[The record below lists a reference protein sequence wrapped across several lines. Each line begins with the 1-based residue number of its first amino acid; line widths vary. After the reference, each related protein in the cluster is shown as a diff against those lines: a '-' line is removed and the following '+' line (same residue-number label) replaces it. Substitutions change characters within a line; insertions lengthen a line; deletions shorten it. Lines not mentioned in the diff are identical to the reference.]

1 MAPGLKSSNQI
12 FGVVEAETVDICHCV
27 PAGHDPVN
35 FRAIGLGRLCSGA
48 GLACD
53 PPDNESHH
61 MFSFGDL
68 FNWDRFITPS
78 IIRIFYWLA
87 VGLTVLAGLSAV
99 FTALAMMAVNFFAG
113 LAALLASLL
122 FVLVGIMAARITAEF
137 VLIMFRIN
145 ENLDAIR
152 QRGGM

>member
-1 MAPGLKSSNQI
+1 MA
-12 FGVVEAETVDICHCV
+12 AYA
-27 PAGHDPVN
+27 AG
-35 FRAIGLGRLCSGA
+35 

-99 FTALAMMAVNFFAG
+99 
-113 LAALLASLL
+113 LLHW
-122 FVLVGIMAARITAEF
+122 R
-137 VLIMFRIN
+137 
-145 ENLDAIR
+145 
-152 QRGGM
+152 